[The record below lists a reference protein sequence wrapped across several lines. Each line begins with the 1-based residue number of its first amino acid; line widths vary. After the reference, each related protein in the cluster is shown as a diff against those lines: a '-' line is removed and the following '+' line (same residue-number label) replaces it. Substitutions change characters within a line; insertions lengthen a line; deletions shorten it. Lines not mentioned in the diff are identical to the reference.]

1 MKLFDI
7 VSGEVVIDPSR
18 LLIPEF
24 KKLWQRD
31 KSKSKTK
38 AMKELSYIVF
48 KFDLSVD
55 NPYRGYSEYERDEV
69 LKRDIF
75 NNLNWHPDKDI
86 LAAIAKF
93 QELMETTNVRVLL
106 AAKQAAEELAKWFRG
121 VKASDAEFS
130 VAELS
135 RSLKEVGSIIK
146 SLAQLEDM
154 VKKEQLDKTI
164 TRGGSDIGMYEIP
177 RDDISKREVEED
189 YEL

>member
-1 MKLFDI
+1 MKIFDI
-7 VSGEVVIDPSR
+7 VGGEVVIDPTR

-24 KKLWQRD
+24 KRLWEKD
-31 KSKSKTK
+31 KSKSKNK

-75 NNLNWHPDKDI
+75 NNLNWHPDKDV

-177 RDDISKREVEED
+177 RDDISEREVGED

>member
-1 MKLFDI
+1 MKIFDI
-7 VSGEVVIDPSR
+7 VGGEVVIDPTR

-24 KKLWQRD
+24 KRLWEKD
-31 KSKSKTK
+31 KSKSKNK

-75 NNLNWHPDKDI
+75 NNLNWHPDKDV

-177 RDDISKREVEED
+177 RDDISDREVGED